1 MRNYYISDFLRRAR
15 NHGRL
20 PRNFVYYG
28 VMKKDTPERTAAQY
42 VRAEIQRLE
51 AYVPGRQPRTRMVK
65 LNANENPYPPSPRVL
80 AALAAVGADA
90 ARLYPDATA
99 QPVREVAAQVFGVAP
114 DEVLV
119 GNGSDDVLTMVVRA
133 FLDAGDRIAVTDPT
147 YTLYQTIAAM
157 QGAQTDVYPLDD
169 AFQLTPAF
177 FTAQARMTF
186 LASPNAQTG
195 TLFDEAGIARLC
207 AQRDGVV
214 VIDEAYAPFAGV
226 TCVPLLRR
234 YANLIVLRTLSKSH
248 SMAGLR
254 IGFGLARPA
263 TIAALMKVK
272 DSYNV
277 NAVSQAAAL
286 AALQDADYT
295 RATVAR
301 IVATRAWFAAALRER
316 GWQVTSSSANF
327 VLATPSR
334 GTAREIMAQLEQ
346 AGYLVR
352 HFATPRLQ
360 AALRFSIGTDEQMRG
375 LVTALDGAQTAAAP
389 RSSPAGTEVC

>member
-1 MRNYYISDFLRRAR
+1 
-15 NHGRL
+15 
-20 PRNFVYYG
+20 
-28 VMKKDTPERTAAQY
+28 MKSAYPERCAAAY
-42 VRAEIQRLE
+42 VRADIARLE

-80 AALAAVGADA
+80 AALTTLTADA

-99 QPVREVAAQVFGVAP
+99 QPVREIAAQVFAVAP
-114 DEVLV
+114 DEVVV
-119 GNGSDDVLTMVVRA
+119 GNGSDDVLTMIVRT
-133 FLDAGDRIAVTDPT
+133 FLGPGDHIVVTDPT

-157 QGAQTDVYPLDD
+157 QGAVIDSYPLDD
-169 AFQLTPAF
+169 AYQLTPAF
-177 FTAQARMTF
+177 FAAQARVTF

-195 TLFDEAGIARLC
+195 TLFDSESIARLC

-214 VIDEAYAPFAGV
+214 VVDEAYAPFAGAS
-226 TCVPLLRR
+226 CLALLQRH
-234 YANLIVLRTLSKSH
+234 ANLIVLRTLSKSH

-254 IGFGLARPA
+254 VGFGLARRE

-277 NAVSQAAAL
+277 NAASQAAAI
-286 AALQDADYT
+286 AALQDSAYT
-295 RATVAR
+295 QAVVAK

-316 GWQVTSSSANF
+316 GWRVTPSAANF
-327 VLATPSR
+327 VLAVPPR
-334 GTAREIMAQLEQ
+334 GTARALMAALESR
-346 AGYLVR
+346 GYLVR

-375 LVTALDGAQTAAAP
+375 LVQALDADD
-389 RSSPAGTEVC
+389 SSPAGTEAR

>member
-1 MRNYYISDFLRRAR
+1 
-15 NHGRL
+15 
-20 PRNFVYYG
+20 
-28 VMKKDTPERTAAQY
+28 MKKDTPERTAAQY

-51 AYVPGRQPRTRMVK
+51 AYVPGRQPRTRIVK

-80 AALAAVGADA
+80 ATLTAVGADA

-114 DEVLV
+114 DEVVV
-119 GNGSDDVLTMVVRA
+119 GNGSDDVLTMIVRA
-133 FLDAGDRIAVTDPT
+133 FLGAGDRIAVVDPT

-157 QGAQTDVYPLDD
+157 QGAQTDVYPLD
-169 AFQLTPAF
+169 AAYQLPPAF
-177 FTAQARMTF
+177 FTAQARVTF
-186 LASPNAQTG
+186 LPSPNAQTG
-195 TLFDEAGIARLC
+195 TLFDEDSIARLC

-214 VIDEAYAPFAGV
+214 VIDEAYAPFAGA

-234 YANLIVLRTLSKSH
+234 FANLIVLRTLSKSH
-248 SMAGLR
+248 SLAGMR
-254 IGFGLARPA
+254 IGFGLARRA

-277 NAVSQAAAL
+277 NAASQAAAV

-295 RATVAR
+295 RATVAK
-301 IVATRAWFAAALRER
+301 IVATRAWFAAALQER
-316 GWQVTSSSANF
+316 GWQVTPSAANF
-327 VLATPSR
+327 VLATPPR
-334 GTAREIMAQLEQ
+334 GVARDIMAQLEQ

-352 HFATPRLQ
+352 HFATQRLH

-375 LVTALDGAQTAAAP
+375 LAQALDDATAP
-389 RSSPAGTEVC
+389 RAATSIVSSSAGTEAR